1 MRPRT
6 VRFKE
11 NDFIT
16 SNLAWDAVNGEFKM
30 KRGDAHFAKSEESE
44 DELNDYANY
53 RNLDPDYVRYLKEIR
68 RAKRRSQQ
76 QQQKQQQQQQQQYR
90 RSQEQTVEEE
100 DEYEEEEEVEEEE
113 AIPAP
118 IPLTPNIGI
127 TSITNTNVLMNDTLE
142 RMKHSLNR
150 INSQIMEKKGAGLEG
165 EELEDLHFQLAQTE
179 YQMAKIL
186 KIVNS
191 AADSFNA
198 SILSPPPLP
207 PSAIY
212 QRNGQNYDDDSESE
226 EDEDEIQ
233 ERIEYEEETEIVETT
248 KYVKANRSSSSSSN
262 SSSSASLSSISS
274 SPFNRSSSDGTKQ
287 TTHKSNSETKT
298 TLNNDSNKPMLSE
311 ESLRKR
317 RLKKKNNRK
326 RAKLNKK
333 NKNKADFESK
343 KEA

>member
-1 MRPRT
+1 MGPRT

-100 DEYEEEEEVEEEE
+100 DEYEEEEEEEEE
-113 AIPAP
+113 EIPVP

-179 YQMAKIL
+179 YQMGKIL

-198 SILSPPPLP
+198 SILSPPPP
-207 PSAIY
+207 AIY
-212 QRNGQNYDDDSESE
+212 QRNGVNYDDSESE

-233 ERIEYEEETEIVETT
+233 ERIEYEEEAEIVETT
-248 KYVKANRSSSSSSN
+248 KYVTANRSSSSSSN

-274 SPFNRSSSDGTKQ
+274 SPYNRSSSDGTKQ
-287 TTHKSNSETKT
+287 TTHKSNSDTKT

-333 NKNKADFESK
+333 NKNKSDFESK